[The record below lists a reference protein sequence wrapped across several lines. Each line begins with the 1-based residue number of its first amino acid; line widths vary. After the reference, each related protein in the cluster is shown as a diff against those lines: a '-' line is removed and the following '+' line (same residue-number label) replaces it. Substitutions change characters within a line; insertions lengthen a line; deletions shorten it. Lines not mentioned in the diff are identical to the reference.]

1 MEVIGV
7 ASSIAGLVSLAD
19 VIVLKISKFYS
30 LAKGARNEIKEL
42 LLEVQSL
49 YGVLNSL
56 WLLARCIEQN
66 HDSSEN
72 DPSSTPRMEHFQT
85 CRKNLD
91 FLTKSLSKFDFDQ
104 SKALE
109 ATKVSLKWPFKAH
122 EIRDL
127 VEKIARNKSDLSDA
141 LTADGL

>member
-1 MEVIGV
+1 MEAIGV

-19 VIVLKISKFYS
+19 LIVVKISRFYS
-30 LAKGARNEIKEL
+30 LAKGAQAEIKEL

-56 WLLARCIEQN
+56 WLLARCLEQN
-66 HDSSEN
+66 HDSSE
-72 DPSSTPRMEHFQT
+72 DDSASAPRMEHFQT

-91 FLTKSLSKFDFDQ
+91 FLTKSLSKFDLDQ
-104 SKALE
+104 SKTLA
-109 ATKVSLKWPFKAH
+109 ATRISLKWPFKVH

-127 VEKIARNKSDLSDA
+127 VEKIVRNKSDLSDA

>member
-1 MEVIGV
+1 MEAIGV

-19 VIVLKISKFYS
+19 LIVLKISRFYS
-30 LAKGARNEIKEL
+30 LAKGAQNEIKEL

-56 WLLARCIEQN
+56 WLLARCLEQN
-66 HDSSEN
+66 HDASDN
-72 DPSSTPRMEHFQT
+72 DPSSAPRMEHFQT

-91 FLTKSLSKFDFDQ
+91 FLTKSLSKFDLDQ
-104 SKALE
+104 TKILA
-109 ATKVSLKWPFKAH
+109 ATRVKLQWPFKAH

-127 VEKIARNKSDLSDA
+127 VVKIARNKSDLSDA